1 MVQMRDPD
9 ALISTTSLAARLG
22 RADLRCYD
30 CTTYL
35 EPAEPGAGVPFRVVS
50 GRETFRA
57 GHIPGADC
65 LDLQGELSA
74 DDTRVLFMMPPVEQ
88 LARAFGSHGLGDGSL
103 VVLYSV
109 GSMMWATRV
118 WWMLRSLG
126 FARVAVLDGGFDLWQ
141 AEGRPIERG
150 EPTGYP
156 PATFTPRPRRGY
168 FADRAVVQAAIG
180 DRRTITVNSL
190 TPQSFGGRGP
200 SPYRRP
206 GRVPGSVNVP
216 SADLID
222 AATKRFVSPADALA
236 RFEEAGVT
244 PDRRV
249 IAYCGAAIS
258 ATIDLFMLH
267 QLGFEDLT
275 LYDGSLLEWAEDPS
289 LPIETD

>member
-1 MVQMRDPD
+1 MRDPD
-9 ALISTTSLAARLG
+9 ALISAEVLAAQLG

-35 EPAEPGAGVPFRVVS
+35 EPADPGAGVPFKVGS

-57 GHIPGADC
+57 GHVPGADF
-65 LDLQGELSA
+65 LELQDELSA
-74 DDTRVLFMMPPVEQ
+74 ADTRVLFMMPPREQ
-88 LARAFGSHGLGDGSL
+88 LARAFGRHGLGDGSR

-118 WWMLRSLG
+118 WWMLRSIG
-126 FARVAVLDGGFDLWQ
+126 FDRAAVLDGGFDSWQ

-150 EPTGYP
+150 EPKGYP
-156 PATFTPRPRRGY
+156 PATFTPRPRAGSFVDKATVR
-168 FADRAVVQAAIG
+168 AAIG
-180 DRRTITVNSL
+180 DPRTVTVNSL
-190 TPQSFGGRGP
+190 TPQSFSGLGP
-200 SPYRRP
+200 SPYRRA

-216 SADLID
+216 SSDMID
-222 AATKRFVSPADALA
+222 AKTKRFVSPAEALA
-236 RFEEAGVT
+236 RFAQAGVT
-244 PDRRV
+244 SDRRV
-249 IAYCGAAIS
+249 VAYCGAAIS

-267 QLGFEDLT
+267 QLGFDDLT

>member
-9 ALISTTSLAARLG
+9 ALISTTSLAAQLG

-35 EPAEPGAGVPFRVVS
+35 EPAEPGAGVPFRAVS

-57 GHIPGADC
+57 GHVAGASF
-65 LDLQGELSA
+65 LDLQDELSA
-74 DDTRVLFMMPPVEQ
+74 RDTRVLFMMPPVEQ
-88 LARAFGSHGLGDGSL
+88 LAVAFGRHGLGDDSR

-126 FARVAVLDGGFDLWQ
+126 FDRASVLDGGFDLWQ
-141 AEGRPIERG
+141 AEGRPIEGG
-150 EPTGYP
+150 EPKDYP
-156 PATFTPRPRRGY
+156 PATLTPRPRTRY
-168 FADRAVVQAAIG
+168 FADKAAVQAAIG
-180 DRRTITVNSL
+180 DKGIVTVNSL
-190 TPQSFGGRGP
+190 SPQSFSGRGP

-222 AATKRFVSPADALA
+222 ATTKRFVSPAEALA
-236 RFEEAGVT
+236 RFEQAGVT

-249 IAYCGAAIS
+249 VAYCGAAIS

-267 QLGFEDLT
+267 QLGFDDLT
-275 LYDGSLLEWAEDPS
+275 LYDGSLLEWAEDAS